1 MKKEEIEQFLLR
13 NLNNALDINGENSFT
28 GSFTIKVLD
37 DDTGFYFIPNLPVSY
52 ALNKELYFKI
62 SSLVAGIIYPY
73 KTLIVQSN
81 AYFVPLNRSNP
92 NLARALYFPWKNC
105 IPQRLEIDENIESFI
120 LNNNSKSSI
129 PLMVGLSLDVE
140 NIIHL
145 AVSGSSGSGKS
156 YLTEYLIRTLKNIT
170 DDITLVDPKLSRI
183 YKLGKELNINVL
195 SPEKGDNLNSFIL
208 QVNELLGKQIEKIYR
223 RQELLLNDNKAT
235 FEHTFIVID
244 ELLALVQGSSK
255 KARDIFA
262 QLLGTIALLGRET
275 KVHLLLISQRFDA
288 TAFGGNL
295 AVREQINCSILLGEI
310 NSNTAQFLFPNANVD
325 NIVVP
330 SGIGT
335 GIIKIIDGKHEANI
349 MPFLAPTY
357 STMEETTHV

>member
-52 ALNKELYFKI
+52 ALDKELYFKI
-62 SSLVAGIIYPY
+62 SSLVAGIIYPF
-73 KTLIVQSN
+73 KTLILQAN
-81 AYFVPLNRSNP
+81 AYFVPLNKSNP
-92 NLARALYFPWKNC
+92 NLARALYFPWKDG
-105 IPQRLEIDENIESFI
+105 IPKRMLIDEEFSTFI
-120 LNNNSKSSI
+120 KKNVSESSI
-129 PLMVGLSLDVE
+129 PLMSTTNLDINSIVHMA
-140 NIIHL
+140 I
-145 AVSGSSGSGKS
+145 GGTSGSGKS
-156 YLTEYLIRTLKNIT
+156 YLTKYLIHCINHLTR
-170 DDITLVDPKLSRI
+170 DIYLIDPKLSTI
-183 YKLGKELNINVL
+183 FKLGKELNIDVL
-195 SPEKGDNLNSFIL
+195 SPMKGDNLNSFIL
-208 QVNELLGKQIEKIYR
+208 QVNELLGRQIEKIYS
-223 RQELLLNDNKAT
+223 RQDLLLSDDNAT

-255 KARDIFA
+255 QARDSFA

-310 NSNTAQFLFPNANVD
+310 NSNTTQFLFPNAHIE
-325 NIVVP
+325 NIIVP
-330 SGIGT
+330 TGIGT
-335 GIIKIIDGKHEANI
+335 GIIKIIDGKHETNI

-357 STMEETTHV
+357 LNKEER

>member
-37 DDTGFYFIPNLPVSY
+37 DDSGFYFIPNLPVSY
-52 ALNKELYFKI
+52 ALDKELYFKI
-62 SSLVAGIIYPY
+62 SGLVAGIIYPF

-81 AYFVPLNRSNP
+81 IYFVELNKSNP
-92 NLARALYFPWKNC
+92 NLARALFFPWHNG
-105 IPQRLEIDENIESFI
+105 IPERLQIDEEFNTFI
-120 LNNNSKSSI
+120 KDNVSKSSI
-129 PLMVGLSLDVE
+129 PLMSTTKLDIN
-140 NIIHL
+140 NIVHMAIGGT
-145 AVSGSSGSGKS
+145 SGSRKS
-156 YLTEYLIRTLKNIT
+156 YLTKYLIHCINRLTR
-170 DDITLVDPKLSRI
+170 DIYLIDPKLSTI
-183 YKLGKELNINVL
+183 YQLGKKLNLDVL
-195 SPEKGDNLNSFIL
+195 SPKKGDNLNSFIL
-208 QVNELLGKQIEKIYR
+208 QVNELLGRHIEKIYL
-223 RQELLLNDNKAT
+223 RQELLLRDDNAT
-235 FEHTFIVID
+235 FEHTFIIID

-255 KARDIFA
+255 QARDTFS

-310 NSNTAQFLFPNANVD
+310 NTNTTQFLFPNAPIE

-335 GIIKIIDGKHEANI
+335 GIIKIIDGKHETNI

-357 STMEETTHV
+357 STTEETIYV